1 MTAPV
6 DTIVIGAGVNGL
18 TAAATLAKAGQRV
31 LVLERGEAAGGQ
43 ARNVEFAPGFRAGPL
58 GLDAG
63 WLPPPVARA
72 LGLRGMERTVPDLT
86 VAVPAGPKEWLALSR
101 DPSRAAEAIRRHSAR
116 DAEKWGA
123 FAARVAKLSGFL
135 EALYTIPPPDIDS
148 SALADL
154 LPLLGVARKLRGLGR
169 ADMVE
174 LLRTIPMSVQE
185 LLDDWF
191 EGAALKAGVGAGGV
205 RDIRQGP
212 RSGGTAF
219 VLLHHQVGAP
229 AGAVGGRGFWTA
241 GPDALITR
249 LLEVARGSGVLI
261 RSGAEVRQVVLRDD
275 RSAGVVLASGEEIG
289 SARVLSTADPA
300 RTLLGMVDPVW
311 LDPEFRLAVSNIKFR
326 GSSSK
331 VLYALDALPELPG
344 LPEPARSLLGTL
356 SLTGTL
362 DELERAADA
371 AKYGAISDRLHIE
384 LQVPSLRWPELAPP
398 GKHVMVAHLQWTPYQ
413 LRDRAWNEPGRA
425 ALGDGV
431 TARISEVAPGF
442 ASRVRHREV
451 LTPVDMEARYGLSE
465 GAVTQ
470 GEMTLDQ
477 ILFMRPV
484 AGAARYATP
493 IEGLYL
499 GGAGSHPG
507 SGIAGGP
514 GWLAARQ
521 LLRDWHDRGAQ
532 G

>member
-1 MTAPV
+1 MTPPV
-6 DTIVIGAGVNGL
+6 DAIVIGAGVNGL
-18 TAAATLAKAGQRV
+18 AAAATLAKTGHRV

-43 ARNVEFAPGFRAGPL
+43 GRSLEFAPGFRADPL
-58 GLDAG
+58 GMDAG
-63 WLPPPVARA
+63 WLPPPMAKA
-72 LGLRGMERTVPDLT
+72 LGLAGIERTVPELT

-101 DPSRAAEAIRRHSAR
+101 DPSRAAEAIRRHSVA
-116 DAEKWGA
+116 DAGRWGA
-123 FAARVAKLSGFL
+123 FTSRMAKLSGFL
-135 EALYTIPPPDIDS
+135 ESLYTIPPADIDS

-154 LPLLGVARKLRGLGR
+154 LPLLGVLRKLRGLGR

-174 LLRTIPMSVQE
+174 LLRTVPMSVQE

-191 EGAALKAGVGAGGV
+191 ECASLKAAVGAGGV
-205 RDIRQGP
+205 RNIRQGP

-229 AGAVGGRGFWTA
+229 AGAMGGRGFWTA
-241 GPDALITR
+241 GPDALIAR
-249 LLEVARGSGVLI
+249 LIEAARGFGVQI
-261 RSGAEVRQVVLRDD
+261 RCGADVHRVLVSDD
-275 RSAGVVLASGEEIG
+275 RTAGVVLASGEEIR
-289 SARVLSTADPA
+289 SASVLSTADPA

-331 VLYALDALPELPG
+331 VLYALDALPEFPG
-344 LPEPARSLLGTL
+344 LPEPDRSLRGTL

-371 AKYGAISDRLHIE
+371 AKYGAVSDRLHIE
-384 LQVPSLRWPELAPP
+384 LQVQSLRWPEMAPS
-398 GKHVMVAHLQWTPYQ
+398 GKHVMVAHAQWTPHQ
-413 LRDRAWNEPGRA
+413 LREGAWNDQART
-425 ALGDGV
+425 ALADRV
-431 TARISEVAPGF
+431 TKRISGVAPGF
-442 ASRVRHREV
+442 AARVRHREV
-451 LTPVDMEARYGLSE
+451 LTPVDLETRYRLTE
-465 GAVTQ
+465 GAITQ

-493 IEGLYL
+493 IAGLYL
-499 GGAGSHPG
+499 GGVGSHPG

-514 GWLAARQ
+514 GWLAAKR
-521 LLRDWHDRGAQ
+521 LLRDWRDRGA
-532 G
+532 GG